1 MLLYV
6 HRNRRLIRDGRPGRP
21 PRLSHSAWALIS
33 LDRSCGCVLLY
44 VRRNR
49 RLIRDGRP
57 GWPPRLSHSSWAVSL
72 VEKSMDLHIR
82 HNISKALENIS
93 VLRICVKIEVAFLGS
108 RSLISMTVS
117 VYVKQHR
124 NEKNNNWRIS
134 VRPGAGKPSVSGRFW
149 RRRLAIRGGG
159 LIVGLQTSNVSH
171 PGTWLLLAR
180 WCDMQENNITGAGRS
195 VARGTR
201 SS

>member
-21 PRLSHSAWALIS
+21 PRLSHSSRALIS
-33 LDRSCGCVLLY
+33 LNRSCGWVLLY
-44 VRRNR
+44 VHRNR

-57 GWPPRLSHSSWAVSL
+57 GRPPRLSHSSWALSL
-72 VEKSMDLHIR
+72 VEKSMDLHTR
-82 HNISKALENIS
+82 HISKALENMS
-93 VLRICVKIEVAFLGS
+93 ELRICVKIEVAVLGS

-117 VYVKQHR
+117 VDVKQHR
-124 NEKNNNWRIS
+124 NVKKKLGEIS

-149 RRRLAIRGGG
+149 RRRLAIWGGG

-171 PGTWLLLAR
+171 PGTWLLLTR